1 MVKAIAS
8 RPLASPTAKCE
19 CPGRARGRFTKRDRR
34 AIEFIYIYIY
44 VCVIS
49 SVGFEVGKLRYYVYA
64 CSKRLQ
70 LSEPEGAIASDQ
82 AHPHQKQTWYPELT
96 LHE

>member
-1 MVKAIAS
+1 MY
-8 RPLASPTAKCE
+8 
-19 CPGRARGRFTKRDRR
+19 
-34 AIEFIYIYIY
+34 IYIYIY
-44 VCVIS
+44 ICVCVIS

-64 CSKRLQ
+64 RSKRLQ

-82 AHPHQKQTWYPELT
+82 AHSHQKQTWYPELT